1 MRYAEYLR
9 KSRADDP
16 SEPIEVTLARH
27 REALR
32 QCMAKH
38 ALVVA
43 PEDVFEEVASGDSL
57 DARPQMLKLLEA
69 VEQGVYD
76 GVLCMDIQRLGRGS
90 MSDRRLPPLTRC
102 TTSQMKMT
110 KPIPS
115 LRPSWGG
122 RSTR

>member
-57 DARPQMLKLLEA
+57 YVKLKR
-69 VEQGVYD
+69 V
-76 GVLCMDIQRLGRGS
+76 
-90 MSDRRLPPLTRC
+90 
-102 TTSQMKMT
+102 
-110 KPIPS
+110 
-115 LRPSWGG
+115 
-122 RSTR
+122 